1 MNRRER
7 VFTEAWLNIQNK
19 EVQPLGLYWE
29 NMEVVYKLLRFMG
42 YLPYQLNKAHK
53 KIETSF
59 ESKLWAI
66 IACIVFVTSVL
77 LEDKIRLTTAE
88 YWNSY
93 NQVLESLIR
102 LMFTNTVIFYIST
115 WWDLSKLV
123 IYINEWSKL
132 SSDLILISNTF
143 TKSNSYLRLKMY
155 LLILAILILSADIVD
170 QIIFLGYIE
179 PLRLFSYFVTI
190 YFSIVFT
197 TFWIAN
203 CTFITQ
209 MARILRNSLITTIKG
224 KPNPEL
230 VRSYCFL
237 WLQLQKKTQELT
249 EALKVSLALHL
260 VLNHISLIFTSY
272 VWMNTIVY
280 RAEISRFIAYISPM
294 LITTITLILICESS
308 NSVTNE
314 LGYKYT
320 IELLSLKRHHPHVV
334 QEVDLLLETIDVNPA
349 EIILGGCIT
358 LNRKLIVILLSTTVT
373 YIIVLLQFDV
383 SNPK

>member
-1 MNRRER
+1 MNRRVG
-7 VFTEAWLNIQNK
+7 VFTEAWHNVQNK
-19 EVQPLGLYWE
+19 EVQTLGLYWE
-29 NMEVVYKLLRFMG
+29 NTEVIYKLLRFMG

-59 ESKLWAI
+59 QSKLWAI
-66 IACIVFVTSVL
+66 IACIVIVTSVL

-93 NQVLESLIR
+93 DQVLASLIR
-102 LMFTNTVIFYIST
+102 LMFTNTVVFYIST

-123 IYINEWSKL
+123 TYINGWSKL
-132 SSDLILISNTF
+132 SNDLIQISNTF
-143 TKSNSYLRLKMY
+143 TKCNRYWTLTIYLI
-155 LLILAILILSADIVD
+155 ILAILIMSAAIVD
-170 QIIFLGYIE
+170 NIIFLGYVD
-179 PLRLFSYFVTI
+179 PLRLFAYFVTI

-203 CTFITQ
+203 CIFITQ

-224 KPNPEL
+224 KLNTGL
-230 VRSYCFL
+230 VRSYRFL
-237 WLQLQKKTQELT
+237 WLELQKKTQELT

-260 VLNHISLIFTSY
+260 ILNHISLIFTSY
-272 VWMNTIVY
+272 VWMNTLVY
-280 RAEISRFIAYISPM
+280 RPETSRVIAYISPM
-294 LITTITLILICESS
+294 LITTITLISICESS
-308 NSVTNE
+308 NSVTDE

-320 IELLSLKRHHPHVV
+320 IELMSLKLHHPHVV
-334 QEVDLLLETIDVNPA
+334 QEVDLLLETIEVNPA

-358 LNRKLIVILLSTTVT
+358 LNRKLIVTLISTTIT

-383 SNPK
+383 SSHE